1 MPEENNAYLSEI
13 YSAIQGEGP
22 LIGIRQIFV
31 RFSACDLRC
40 IWCDT
45 PDSLIRTEFC
55 SIEDGAGTRKF
66 YKVKNPLSINDLLSH
81 IKLLS
86 PELHHSISLTG
97 GEPLLQYNFLNSFLK
112 HLKKELS
119 LPVYLE
125 TGGHRPEELNKII
138 DLLDFISMDF
148 KLPSSAKTG
157 TLWDRHKEF
166 LEISSKAK
174 DLQNIW
180 VKIVITKD
188 TLLDELTHSINIIK
202 SVYLKNNLE
211 IFLQPVTQINNVN
224 PPDEL
229 ELLSIQKNLLNI
241 YPKIRVTPQVHK
253 LIGQR

>member
-1 MPEENNAYLSEI
+1 MNNAYLSEI

-22 LIGIRQIFV
+22 LVGIRQIFI

-45 PDSLIRTEFC
+45 PDSLVRTEFC

-66 YKVKNPLSINDLLSH
+66 HKIKNPLDTNALLSH

-97 GEPLLQYNFLNSFLK
+97 GEPLLQSDFLYSFLSL
-112 HLKKELS
+112 LKKETS

-125 TGGHRPEELNKII
+125 TGGHRVEELKKIV

-157 TLWDRHKEF
+157 TLWNKHKEF
-166 LEISSKAK
+166 LEISSKATN
-174 DLQNIW
+174 LQSIW

-188 TLLDELTHSINIIK
+188 TLFDELIYSVNIIK
-202 SVYLKNNLE
+202 SIYKKNNLE
-211 IFLQPVTQINNVN
+211 IFLQPVTKINNID

-229 ELLSIQKNLLNI
+229 ELLNVQEKLLNI

-253 LIGQR
+253 LIGQL

>member
-1 MPEENNAYLSEI
+1 MSEQNNAYLSEI

-22 LIGIRQIFV
+22 LVGIRQIFV

-55 SIEDGAGTRKF
+55 SIEDSDGTRKF
-66 YKVKNPLSINDLLSH
+66 HKVKNPINTNNLLSY

-97 GEPLLQYNFLNSFLK
+97 GEPLLQYDFLNNFLPL
-112 HLKKELS
+112 LKKETS
-119 LPVYLE
+119 LPAYLE
-125 TGGHRPEELNKII
+125 TGGHRPEELSKIVN
-138 DLLDFISMDF
+138 LLDFISMDF
-148 KLPSSAKTG
+148 KLPSSANTG
-157 TLWDRHKEF
+157 ILWDKHKEF
-166 LEISSKAK
+166 LEVSSKAK
-174 DLQNIW
+174 KLQSLW

-188 TLLDELTHSINIIK
+188 TLLDELTYSVNIIK
-202 SVYLKNNLE
+202 SVYPKNNLE
-211 IFLQPVTQINNVN
+211 IFLQPVTQINNIN

-229 ELLSIQKNLLNI
+229 ELLNIQAKLLNI
-241 YPKIRVTPQVHK
+241 YPKIRVTPQVHR

>member
-1 MPEENNAYLSEI
+1 MNEQHNAYLSEI

-22 LIGIRQIFV
+22 LIGIRQIFI
-31 RFSACDLRC
+31 RFSICDLRC

-45 PDSLIRTEFC
+45 PESL
-55 SIEDGAGTRKF
+55 
-66 YKVKNPLSINDLLSH
+66 VKNEICTIEESSGKRNFQRIKNPIPVNDLLSY

-86 PELHHSISLTG
+86 PKLHHSISLTG
-97 GEPLLQYNFLNSFLK
+97 GEPLLHCDFLNDFLPSV
-112 HLKKELS
+112 KKEIG

-125 TGGHRPEELNKII
+125 SGGHRPNELSKIV

-157 TLWDRHKEF
+157 ILWEKHKEF

-174 DLQNIW
+174 NLQNIW

-188 TLLDELTHSINIIK
+188 TLLDELTNSVNIIK
-202 SVYLKNNLE
+202 SVYPKNNLE
-211 IFLQPVTQINNVN
+211 IFLQPVTQINNIN
-224 PPDEL
+224 PPGEL
-229 ELLSIQKNLLNI
+229 ELLDIQKKLLNI
-241 YPKIRVTPQVHK
+241 YPNIRVVPQVHK